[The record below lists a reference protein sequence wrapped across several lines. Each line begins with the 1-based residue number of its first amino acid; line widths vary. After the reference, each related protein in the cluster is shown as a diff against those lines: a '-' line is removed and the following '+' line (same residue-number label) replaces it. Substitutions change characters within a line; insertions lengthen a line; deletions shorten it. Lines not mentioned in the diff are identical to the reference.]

1 MRLNDK
7 QIKAIKKYFK
17 ECFGEGDIYLFGS
30 RTDDSKRGGDIDLY
44 ISTPNRD
51 KLTAKK
57 LNFLVRLKRAIGEQ
71 KIDVVLDWGKDRLID
86 KVAKER
92 GIRL

>member
-7 QIKAIKKYFK
+7 QIRAIKRYFK

-30 RTDDSKRGGDIDLY
+30 RADESRRGGDIDLY

-51 KLTAKK
+51 NLVAKK
-57 LNFLVRLKRAIGEQ
+57 LNFLVRLKREIGEQ

-86 KVAKER
+86 KIAKER

>member
-7 QIKAIKKYFK
+7 QIRAIKRYFK

-30 RTDDSKRGGDIDLY
+30 RADDSRRGGDIDLY
-44 ISTPNRD
+44 ISTPNREN
-51 KLTAKK
+51 LVAKK
-57 LNFLVRLKRAIGEQ
+57 LNFLVRLKREIGEQ

-86 KVAKER
+86 PN
-92 GIRL
+92 

>member
-1 MRLNDK
+1 
-7 QIKAIKKYFK
+7 
-17 ECFGEGDIYLFGS
+17 
-30 RTDDSKRGGDIDLY
+30 LY

-51 KLTAKK
+51 NLTAKK

-86 KVAKER
+86 RVAKER